1 MQSTANKEKTIP
13 ENKIKDRIPI
23 ASEALQTLNMVVKR

>member
-1 MQSTANKEKTIP
+1 MQSTAKKEKTIS
-13 ENKIKDRIPI
+13 ETKTKERTPI